1 MKVSKRWFATLFLL
15 CINGMVMAQDVIVKT
30 DQSTVLSKVLE
41 ITSTE
46 IKYKKWNNIEGPTY
60 SIDRSEVLNINYENG
75 EVENFSNTAEKQQQ
89 TYSQGNMSND
99 GLLDSYASFPAALKL
114 NGCRLSDNETQR
126 LLDKQNYQLYLKG
139 KRQVNFG
146 EIVGVIGVGAL
157 TFAYLISD
165 PKLDD
170 WKPVWIS
177 LAVAGVTLPPGII
190 LTVVGA
196 RNLNT
201 VAENYNNKHRNHSL
215 NIIPSMLRCDTS
227 LSQNNYGLG
236 LTLNVNF

>member
-1 MKVSKRWFATLFLL
+1 MRLLRGLFVSLFLL
-15 CINGMVMAQDVIVKT
+15 SISGMVMAQDVIVKA

-46 IKYKKWNNIEGPTY
+46 IKYKKWNNLEGPTY
-60 SIDRSEVLNINYENG
+60 SIVRSEVLSINYENG
-75 EVENFSNTAEKQQQ
+75 EVEDFSNTTTIKQQTNLQ
-89 TYSQGNMSND
+89 DEKRNEGYIESF
-99 GLLDSYASFPAALKL
+99 ASFPAALKL
-114 NGCRLSDNETQR
+114 NGRRLSDVEIQS

-146 EIVGVIGVGAL
+146 EIIGVIGVGAL

-170 WKPVWIS
+170 WNPVWIS
-177 LAVAGVTLPPGII
+177 LAVSGVTLPPGII
-190 LTVVGA
+190 LSVVGA
-196 RNLNT
+196 RNMNT
-201 VAENYNNKHRNHSL
+201 VVDNYNHNYRNYSL
-215 NIIPSMLRCDTS
+215 NIVPSFLRCDNS

-236 LTLNVNF
+236 LTLNLNF